1 MRMPIS
7 CKVASVPQSGGTFQS
22 FRGKTCQPRLFSLFC
37 SFAFNPTSQNLLKRV
52 SDTWVGPTTPIYSMV
67 SFLRGIYV
75 VTGPNIEYNF
85 IGIKLIFVYGSSIVC
100 IFTSIYPQNH
110 LCVGAAYG
118 ESGYSHGWLQIYPSE
133 GPTLIEVNF
142 RPKLMQCG
150 KVVLELFLAKSR
162 GPTTTPS
169 QNMWDPFD

>member
-1 MRMPIS
+1 MLAKAVFPF
-7 CKVASVPQSGGTFQS
+7 CFS
-22 FRGKTCQPRLFSLFC
+22 FV
-37 SFAFNPTSQNLLKRV
+37 FNPTGQNLLKRV
-52 SDTWVGPTTPIYSMV
+52 SDTWVRPTTPIYSMV

-118 ESGYSHGWLQIYPSE
+118 ESGYSHGWL
-133 GPTLIEVNF
+133 
-142 RPKLMQCG
+142 
-150 KVVLELFLAKSR
+150 
-162 GPTTTPS
+162 
-169 QNMWDPFD
+169 